1 MLHGIGK
8 PVRRKE
14 DFRFLTGRAQYVA
27 DIELPGQLHL
37 VVFRAPVAHATINA
51 IDTVAAKAAEGVHAV
66 FTAEDLIAGGVK
78 TIRCAWPYN
87 NKDGSPMVEPD
98 HYCLAH
104 RKMVHF
110 GEPVAAVVAESKNLA
125 ADAAELI
132 EIDYTDHPAVIGAGD
147 AVKPGAPLVWDDA
160 PGNLVCDWE
169 IGDRD
174 ATDAVFKR
182 AAHVVSMDT
191 VQNRLVPNSIEARA
205 VNAHYD
211 AGSDDYTL
219 YLSSQ
224 NPHLTRMVSCRNTL
238 DISEH
243 KLRII
248 APDVGGGFGMKSPPY
263 AEDYLCLFAAKL
275 MGRPVKWV
283 SDRAEAFVSDSQARD
298 HVTHAEM
305 ALDEH
310 GKILAV
316 RDSHVADLGAYVLP
330 FATVVPTILYS
341 TMLPS
346 IYTVEAFYSD
356 VKLAFTN
363 TVPVDAYRGA
373 GRPEAAYTVE
383 RLVDLA
389 AEKLGIDPVE
399 LRKRN
404 FIPTDAFPYETVAG
418 IIYDQ
423 SDYHQCLDMAL
434 QASDFEGFEARREAA
449 QARGK
454 LRGIGIST
462 YTEHTGNGPSAM
474 QVNAGSLM
482 AFYESTTIRVNP
494 DATVSVLSGAHSHG
508 QGHETSFAQVVAEK
522 LNVPFEDVDIVHGD
536 TAKIP
541 HAVGTFASRSMVT
554 GGGAICIGID
564 KIVAKGKIISAHVLE
579 ATPEEIDYIDGF
591 FKVKDSDRLLSFK
604 DVVHLAYLPG
614 NYPIDVLEPGLEE
627 TTFYDPPAFTFPAGA
642 HVVEV
647 EIDPETGDVDIITYS
662 VGDDFGVIINPMIVD
677 GQTHGGVAQGVGQ
690 ALMEDTIY
698 DKDSGQLI
706 SGTFL
711 DYCMPRADDLPMI
724 TVEAIDN
731 ATDRNPLGCKGAGEA
746 GTIGAL
752 AAVMNAVL
760 DALRP
765 VGVKDLT
772 MPATS
777 QKIWAAIENARSSA

>member
-14 DFRFLTGRAQYVA
+14 DFRFLTGRGQYTA
-27 DIELPGQLHL
+27 DIDLPGQLHL
-37 VVFRAPVAHATINA
+37 VVYRAPVAHGRINA
-51 IDTVAAKAAEGVHAV
+51 VNTAAAEAAEGVHAV
-66 FTAEDLIAGGVK
+66 FTAQELIAGGVK
-78 TIRCAWPYN
+78 TIRCGWPYD

-98 HYCLAH
+98 HYCLAYG
-104 RKMVHF
+104 KMVHF
-110 GEPVAAVVAESKNLA
+110 GEPVAAVVAESKDLA
-125 ADAAELI
+125 TDAAELI
-132 EIDYTDHPAVIGAGD
+132 ELDYTELPAVIGAAE
-147 AVKPGAPLVWDDA
+147 AVEPGAPLVWDAA

-169 IGDRD
+169 IGDRE
-174 ATDAVFKR
+174 ATDSAFNR
-182 AAHVVSMDT
+182 AAHVVSMDAI
-191 VQNRLVPNSIEARA
+191 QNRLVSNAMEPRA
-205 VNAHYD
+205 ANADYD
-211 AGSDDYTL
+211 AGKDEYTL

-224 NPHLTRMVSCRNTL
+224 NPHLHRMVSCKNTL
-238 DISEH
+238 DIPEH

-248 APDVGGGFGMKSPPY
+248 APDVGGGFGTKSPPY
-263 AEDYLCLFAAKL
+263 AEEFLCLFAAKL
-275 MGRPVKWV
+275 VGRPVKWV
-283 SDRAEAFVSDSQARD
+283 GERAEMFVSDAQARD
-298 HVTHAEM
+298 HITHAEM

-316 RDSHVADLGAYVLP
+316 RDYHVADLGAYVLP

-346 IYTVEAFYSD
+346 IYTIEAFYSD

-383 RLVDLA
+383 RLVELA
-389 AEKLGIDPVE
+389 AEKLGVDPIE
-399 LRKRN
+399 LRRRN

-423 SDYHQCLDMAL
+423 SDYHQCLDLAL
-434 QASDFEGFEARREAA
+434 AANDFEGFEARRDEAK
-449 QARGK
+449 ARGR

-474 QVNAGSLM
+474 QINAGSLM
-482 AFYESTTIRVNP
+482 AFYESATIRINP
-494 DATVSVLSGAHSHG
+494 DATVTVLSGAHSHG
-508 QGHETSFAQVVAEK
+508 QGHETTFAQVVAEK
-522 LNVPFEDVDIVHGD
+522 LHVPFEDVDIVHGD

-541 HAVGTFASRSMVT
+541 YGVGTFASRSMVT

-564 KIVAKGKIISAHVLE
+564 KIVAKGKIIAAHVLE
-579 ATPEEIDYIDGF
+579 STPDDMDYIDGF
-591 FKVKDSDRLLSFK
+591 FKVKDSDRLLAFK
-604 DVVHLAYLPG
+604 DVAHLAYLPG

-627 TTFYDPPAFTFPAGA
+627 TTYYDPPAFTFPAGA

-647 EIDPETGDVDIITYS
+647 EIDPETGVVDIVSYS
-662 VGDDFGVIINPMIVD
+662 VGDDFGVIINPLIVD

-690 ALMEDTIY
+690 ALMENTVY

-731 ATDRNPLGCKGAGEA
+731 STDRNPLGCKGAGEA
-746 GTIGAL
+746 GTIGAP
-752 AAVMNAVL
+752 AAVMNAIFH
-760 DALRP
+760 ALRP

-772 MPATS
+772 MPATPE
-777 QKIWAAIENARSSA
+777 KIWAAIENARNA